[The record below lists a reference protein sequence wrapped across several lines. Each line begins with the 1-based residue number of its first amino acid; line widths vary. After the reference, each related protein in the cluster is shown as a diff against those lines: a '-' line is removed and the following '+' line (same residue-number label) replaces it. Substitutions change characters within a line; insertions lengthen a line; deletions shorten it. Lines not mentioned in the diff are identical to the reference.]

1 MHFNSPIRQLKN
13 LFYRFYHSEI
23 VKVFSLSSI
32 ATLVRMLTGM
42 ISIKVVAVIIGPS
55 GVAILGQLNNFVYII

>member
-55 GVAILGQLNNFVYII
+55 GVAILEIGRAHV